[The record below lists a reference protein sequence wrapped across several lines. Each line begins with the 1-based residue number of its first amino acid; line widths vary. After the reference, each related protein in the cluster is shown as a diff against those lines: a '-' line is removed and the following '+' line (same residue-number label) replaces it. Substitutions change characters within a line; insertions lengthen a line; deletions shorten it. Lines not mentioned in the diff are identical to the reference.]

1 MPEIIWQLSQQV
13 KLAAGD
19 IIMTGTP
26 AGVSQLQPG
35 DKIECGVDGVG
46 TLKVNDRQAGIA
58 EFKAIAK
65 RKAPDQIR
73 GFFNCRAAGWSVS
86 HAVDHRP
93 GHAPSGCKIRKTDTD
108 FDYCRR
114 ITANVRAEEMAMIK
128 VSVMYPNTPGGRFDH
143 DYYRDKHM
151 PLVKARMGDA
161 CKSYTVDKGMA
172 GGAPGAPATYVGMCH
187 IFCNSVEA
195 FQSGFGPHAQ
205 EIMADIANY
214 TDQSPVI
221 QISEVV
227 VG

>member
-1 MPEIIWQLSQQV
+1 
-13 KLAAGD
+13 
-19 IIMTGTP
+19 
-26 AGVSQLQPG
+26 
-35 DKIECGVDGVG
+35 
-46 TLKVNDRQAGIA
+46 
-58 EFKAIAK
+58 
-65 RKAPDQIR
+65 
-73 GFFNCRAAGWSVS
+73 
-86 HAVDHRP
+86 
-93 GHAPSGCKIRKTDTD
+93 
-108 FDYCRR
+108 
-114 ITANVRAEEMAMIK
+114 MIK